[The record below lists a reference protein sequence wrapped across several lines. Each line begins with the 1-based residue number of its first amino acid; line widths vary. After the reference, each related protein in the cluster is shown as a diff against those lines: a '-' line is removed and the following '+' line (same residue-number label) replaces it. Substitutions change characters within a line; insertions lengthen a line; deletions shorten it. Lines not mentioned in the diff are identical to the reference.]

1 MSERDLASRVGIPER
16 MLPVPCVPIPFVGS
30 ITQFKTQVC
39 EVGSPLGTTL
49 YGPRFLAIRYLLI
62 LSHIESDIR
71 IRRRDVRS
79 GATRPRKR
87 LKLSSKLYGYPTR
100 RYELP
105 DCNLRYTWDVS
116 SIVLRTRTGGIPRVS
131 AVVKR
136 QKSPHTAASFFV
148 MPRTVRVHGVALA
161 TREDPGDPSRLHTWF
176 GCRACTRNTH
186 RIHSTPGV
194 QSPQADTPHT
204 VAVRRPSSDRLV
216 WSPLLHVPARAHEIQ
231 GGPRGASH
239 RQPEPPPTTEV
250 G

>member
-116 SIVLRTRTGGIPRVS
+116 SIVLRTNRGYTARKRGRKETKVTAHGRVIL
-131 AVVKR
+131 R
-136 QKSPHTAASFFV
+136 HAADGTS
-148 MPRTVRVHGVALA
+148 
-161 TREDPGDPSRLHTWF
+161 TR
-176 GCRACTRNTH
+176 CRPCH
-186 RIHSTPGV
+186 P
-194 QSPQADTPHT
+194 
-204 VAVRRPSSDRLV
+204 
-216 WSPLLHVPARAHEIQ
+216 
-231 GGPRGASH
+231 GGPRRPLTVTHMVRLPSLHTQHA
-239 RQPEPPPTTEV
+239 
-250 G
+250 

>member
-1 MSERDLASRVGIPER
+1 MSGRGRHDRVNDLSY
-16 MLPVPCVPIPFVGS
+16 
-30 ITQFKTQVC
+30 
-39 EVGSPLGTTL
+39 PL
-49 YGPRFLAIRYLLI
+49 
-62 LSHIESDIR
+62 SSMDIR
-71 IRRRDVRS
+71 PVGTNYRTVTCGTLGR
-79 GATRPRKR
+79 
-87 LKLSSKLYGYPTR
+87 
-100 RYELP
+100 
-105 DCNLRYTWDVS
+105 WDVS
-116 SIVLRTRTGGIPRVS
+116 SYDLSFFVYEPGVPRVS